1 MAKWR
6 SRLSALLR
14 KEARSDDVRAVAC
27 AGLASADRQHT
38 RSRFSGDGF
47 FVGRWRID
55 VKKLPER
62 SGLKEAKLRRS
73 RRRREELSS
82 RRKVADRRAQL
93 RHNDLL
99 PKLDVEYVPIDELR
113 QPQRRTRKENS
124 EQIARIA
131 ASISELGFN
140 QPVLAR
146 GAHVIDGWLRMVL
159 SV

>member
-1 MAKWR
+1 M
-6 SRLSALLR
+6 
-14 KEARSDDVRAVAC
+14 
-27 AGLASADRQHT
+27 
-38 RSRFSGDGF
+38 
-47 FVGRWRID
+47 
-55 VKKLPER
+55 KKLPER